1 MTKITKT
8 QLRQIIKEEM
18 DMMRRRITTGDPVG
32 PQEANDVAEF
42 LETTHGIRLSRGG
55 MEQMIEFLAALEAA
69 GDLRR

>member
-1 MTKITKT
+1 MKITKS
-8 QLRQIIKEEM
+8 QLRKIIKEEM
-18 DMMRRRITTGDPVG
+18 DMMRRRITTGDPIG

-42 LETTHGIRLSRGG
+42 LKTTHGLILSGGG